1 MKQEARSQERGLS
14 GGPIQWGFP
23 HGREEGGKLWP
34 WWVPLASP
42 RPLLLLHVARCCP
55 EPILKTLWRRENSCA
70 ICIHPH
76 RGVRKGYVPRNIY
89 VALQSQTI
97 TFYKLLM
104 MMERFSRWRK
114 RAAANLRIKM
124 LLFCKLASVHFRPC
138 CHHLGFHF
146 LKIST
151 FIYFLTP
158 SHHL

>member
-1 MKQEARSQERGLS
+1 MKQEAGNQERGLS
-14 GGPIQWGFP
+14 GGPTQWGFP

-42 RPLLLLHVARCCP
+42 RPLLLLHVARCFP
-55 EPILKTLWRRENSCA
+55 EPILKTVKKREQLCNLYPSSQRREERLCTLE
-70 ICIHPH
+70 IFTW
-76 RGVRKGYVPRNIY
+76 
-89 VALQSQTI
+89 LQSQTI
-97 TFYKLLM
+97 MFYKLLM
-104 MMERFSRWRK
+104 MMERFSRWKK
-114 RAAANLRIKM
+114 RAAANLRIKI
-124 LLFCKLASVHFRPC
+124 LLFCKLASVLFRPC